1 MANPLRTLIVD
12 DEPLAHMIL
21 TDYVSKVPFLTLV
34 GATTSPID
42 ALTRLQRNEVDL
54 ILLDIQMPELTGMQ
68 FLKLAESGLT
78 SHTCRIILTTAYTDY
93 ALEGYEY
100 NVVDYLLKPISFDR
114 FLKAVQKAW
123 QKADPAG
130 DPAASPATPDTLI
143 SRTPATT
150 PDFIFVKTEYKL
162 QRVNLPDILYIEG
175 LKDYLSI
182 YTTTERILALQTMKS
197 MDEKLPPEQF
207 MRVHKS
213 YIIALKRIDSIER
226 NRIYI
231 GKAIIPIGDTFR
243 DDFYK
248 RIDQ

>member
-1 MANPLRTLIVD
+1 MDTLLRTLIVD

-34 GATTSPID
+34 GATTSPIE

-68 FLKLAESGLT
+68 FLKLAGSGLT
-78 SHTCRIILTTAYTDY
+78 THRCQIILTTAYSDY
-93 ALEGYEY
+93 AVEGYEY

-114 FLKAVQKAW
+114 FLKAAQKAA
-123 QKADPAG
+123 QLAAPAVNIPVS
-130 DPAASPATPDTLI
+130 DPATPHNT
-143 SRTPATT
+143 AAQ

-162 QRVNLPDILYIEG
+162 QRINLSDILYIEG

-182 YTTTERILALQTMKS
+182 YTTTGRILALQTMKN
-197 MDEKLPPEQF
+197 MDEKLPPERF

-213 YIIALKRIDSIER
+213 YIIALKSIDSIER

-231 GKAIIPIGDTFR
+231 GKTIIPVGDTFR
-243 DDFYK
+243 DEFYK
-248 RIDQ
+248 RIDL

>member
-21 TDYVSKVPFLTLV
+21 TDYVSKVPFLTLA
-34 GATTSPID
+34 GATTSPIE

-68 FLKLAESGLT
+68 FLKLAGSGLT
-78 SHTCRIILTTAYTDY
+78 PHRCQIILTTAYADY
-93 ALEGYEY
+93 AIEGYEY
-100 NVVDYLLKPISFDR
+100 NVADYLLKPISFDR
-114 FLKAVQKAW
+114 FLKAVQKAA
-123 QKADPAG
+123 QMAG
-130 DPAASPATPDTLI
+130 AALNPVLPDTATGQSPATQ
-143 SRTPATT
+143 

-162 QRVNLPDILYIEG
+162 QRINLPDILYIEG

-182 YTTTERILALQTMKS
+182 YTTTGRILALQTMKN
-197 MDEKLPPEQF
+197 MDEKLPPDSF

-213 YIIALKRIDSIER
+213 YIIALKKIDSIER

-231 GKAIIPIGDTFR
+231 GKTIIPVGDTFR

-248 RIDQ
+248 RIDL